1 MWIAIFLALVV
12 LVGLVVWL
20 LSGGEELQSETAG
33 LTVDDIVERPGEYLG
48 ETVSLAGEVQEVI
61 DARAFIISPAEF
73 ESEAELLV
81 VGAEALAALEGE
93 AGQLLVRPGE
103 TLQLTGEVRLFD
115 TVDLGQELGTDFGAD
130 DFQAYEGE
138 PVLVA
143 SRIYG
148 DVRERAGGSTT
159 SSSTEPTTTTSTTVA
174 ETTTTTAQPAEP
186 ETTTTMEPRSAT
198 VSDIVSSPQDF
209 FGFDATVVG
218 TVVNPVGERTFAL
231 ATEGAPNDAPLE
243 ESVLVVAAPQL
254 VDQVELG
261 TLVEVTG
268 NVRRFDA
275 GFRNSYDTELD
286 EQTIQEWEGRP
297 AILVTRPEQF
307 EVR

>member
-1 MWIAIFLALVV
+1 MWIAIVLALVV
-12 LVGLVVWL
+12 IAGLAFWL
-20 LSGGEELQSETAG
+20 LSGEEELQSEEAG
-33 LTVDDIVERPGEYLG
+33 LTVDDIVERPEEYLG
-48 ETVSLAGEVQEVI
+48 DTVSLEGEVQEIVG
-61 DARAFIISPAEF
+61 AGAFTISPAEF
-73 ESEAELLV
+73 DSEAELLV
-81 VGAEALAALEGE
+81 VWGEAFAALEGE
-93 AGQLLVRPGE
+93 PGQLIVREGE

-115 TVDLGQELGTDFGAD
+115 IVDLGQELGTDFGAD
-130 DFQAYEGE
+130 DFQVYEGQ
-138 PVLVA
+138 PVFVA
-143 SRIYG
+143 LQIYG
-148 DVRERAGGSTT
+148 DVRERAGASTTT
-159 SSSTEPTTTTSTTVA
+159 SSSEPTTTTSTTVE

-186 ETTTTMEPRSAT
+186 GTTTTMAPRSAT
-198 VSDIVSSPQDF
+198 VSDIVSGPEDF

-218 TVVNPVGERTFAL
+218 TVVSPVGERTFAL
-231 ATEGAPNDAPLE
+231 AAEGAPDDTPLE

-254 VDQVELG
+254 VDQVEPG

-286 EQTIQEWEGRP
+286 EQTIQEWDGRP